1 MRLKMAVLM
10 DNIKS
15 RLSDHH
21 EISNLVYNIITEKWE
36 DHFSAVAVGPLLE
49 ADSSTGG
56 KIWLAIGFRNGGYWS
71 VYRVWGS
78 KKNIMQGKG
87 IMTKLEQDAPN
98 EKAMWDALYNLT
110 SQKMDTNSN
119 YAMFTGN
126 FYYDQ
131 SDPVKSPAPE
141 PEPESEPTDRES
153 ILKKSGYSIF

>member
-1 MRLKMAVLM
+1 MRLKTSDLM
-10 DNIKS
+10 ENIES
-15 RLSDHH
+15 RLSDDF
-21 EISNLVYNIITEKWE
+21 EISNLIYNVITEKWE
-36 DHFSAVAVGPLLE
+36 DHFSAVAVGALLE
-49 ADSSTGG
+49 AYSSTGG

-87 IMTKLEQDAPN
+87 IMSRHERDAPN
-98 EKAMWDALYNLT
+98 EKAMWSALTDLT
-110 SQKMDTNSN
+110 SQKMDTNPN
-119 YAMFTGN
+119 YAMLTGN

-131 SDPVKSPAPE
+131 SAQVNSPAPE